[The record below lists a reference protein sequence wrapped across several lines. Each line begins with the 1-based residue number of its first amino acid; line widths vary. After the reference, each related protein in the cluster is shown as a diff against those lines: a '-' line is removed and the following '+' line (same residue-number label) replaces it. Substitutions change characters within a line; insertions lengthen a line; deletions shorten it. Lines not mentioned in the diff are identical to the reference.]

1 MKSNKELMQI
11 LRFYQEEKIPT
22 QWSNLFALMLFI
34 VLGLKAKDS
43 KVKPGTKELYIFLLS
58 ENILLTIELIMILH
72 NEEWWFLEK
81 RILKNE

>member
-1 MKSNKELMQI
+1 
-11 LRFYQEEKIPT
+11 
-22 QWSNLFALMLFI
+22 MLFV

-72 NEEWWFLEK
+72 NEE
-81 RILKNE
+81 